1 MAQVEVATSRSSL
14 PTTTHAFDHATA
26 GTTSDNPRDQGVTL
40 RVVILALLLAV
51 VFGYALP
58 VIDYKLQN
66 TFLGGTHLPP
76 GAVGVLLILLLVI
89 NPLLRV
95 AGIGAHGLHHLFVFF
110 DGAGARFGKLHDSQ
124 PAGAVLFRDTGK

>member
-1 MAQVEVATSRSSL
+1 MAQVDVETSRSSL
-14 PTTTHAFDHATA
+14 PDAAHAFDHAQVEEA
-26 GTTSDNPRDQGVTL
+26 SHDPRDQGVTL
-40 RVVILALLLAV
+40 RVVILALVLAV

-58 VIDYKLQN
+58 VIDYKIQN

-95 AGIGAHGLHHLFVFF
+95 LFQKM
-110 DGAGARFGKLHDSQ
+110 GPLAQ
-124 PAGAVLFRDTGK
+124 